1 MKQLLFATLLICG
14 IVFCVKAQKTGDFK
28 TYKLQNGLTVILD
41 QDTSQKEV
49 VGIVGVNVGSKDE
62 EENATGLAHYLEH
75 MLFKGTQ
82 TMGTSDWE
90 KEKPL
95 IDEIYKLY
103 DKLQGAKTQ
112 EEIQKINEEIN
123 KVSQKASKYAIPNEL
138 SKLIEQMGGVGMN
151 ASTSFDVTE
160 YHNTFPPNQLEGWL
174 DLYAHRF
181 QKPVF
186 RLFQTELEA
195 VYEEK
200 NRAEDNP
207 SRAYSN
213 KLNSS
218 VFKNHPYARP
228 IIGYTEHLKR
238 PNITKMREFFEKW
251 YVPENMVLIL
261 SGNFDITKAETIIAD
276 KFGKWEAKKA
286 PVREFKKLEGFK
298 GKEVVKVKLTP
309 FLKGEMVY
317 NLPNCSEQ
325 ENLVMDV
332 VSDLLS
338 NSAQT
343 GLLDKLSL
351 DGDVA
356 YASASNM
363 ELKDGS
369 TFYISFAPVFDINQ
383 RRQMSF
389 KSAEKLINAQIKK
402 LKKGDY
408 EDWLLE
414 QVKTNMVT
422 QYELAMENS
431 MIRARILLDAF
442 IKGYAPSKVFDYKKE
457 LAAVNKEMVSKAVK
471 KYIGKDYLAFYSYK
485 GEADKEKIEKP
496 KLDPIKP
503 QKHDPSEYAKYFQT
517 IPVTK
522 AEHNFM
528 DLNKDVATLLYQDKV
543 KFHYV
548 PNKRNNV
555 FNMDIVFNVGTQK
568 IPMLKYATRLMN
580 NAGVMAQ
587 YKPDELRKE
596 FGKLGMT
603 YSFSVSPYKTSIHM
617 QGNEKNLAQACQLL
631 SRLMLLPKIE
641 DKALNRIIGSEYQN
655 RMLGKKL
662 AGVQI
667 AALNQY
673 ILYKDKS
680 SFIDRIK
687 LEDLISV
694 SPSQLTGKLN
704 EALTYDADIYYYGNL
719 TIPEAGKILK
729 ENLAFGANR
738 KDGGK
743 PEQKETVKYDEN
755 TIILVNNSKSTQSQI
770 FLFVNGSPVPLRQ
783 KPLVSAFNQ
792 YFSGGFTGL
801 MMKEIRE
808 FRSLAYTAG
817 AGIASPLYPTWNSN
831 FIGSIGTQ
839 ADKTAEAV
847 EVAVGLLNN
856 MPEYPERIENVKRYL
871 INSSFLARPSDRKL
885 AYVVDLLKE
894 QGYRIDPTQQ
904 NLPLYKAMRFKDVV
918 AFYKR
923 HLQGKPYVIG
933 IVGPLKKIDT
943 DALKKY
949 GKIVKLNSSKLFLKE

>member
-14 IVFCVKAQKTGDFK
+14 VVFGVNAQKTGDFK

-90 KEKPL
+90 KEKPF

-123 KVSQKASKYAIPNEL
+123 KVSQEASKYAIPNEL
-138 SKLIEQMGGVGMN
+138 SKLIEQMGGVNMN

-207 SRAYSN
+207 SRAYSS
-213 KLNSS
+213 KLHASI
-218 VFKNHPYARP
+218 FKDHPYARP

-238 PNITKMREFFEKW
+238 PNISKMREFFEKW

-261 SGNFDITKAETIIAD
+261 SGNFDIAKAETIIAD
-276 KFGKWEAKKA
+276 KFGKWVAKKA
-286 PVREFKKLEGFK
+286 PVREAKKLQGFK

-317 NLPNCSEQ
+317 NLPDCSEK

-332 VSDLLS
+332 VASLLS

-343 GLLDKLSL
+343 GLLNKLSL

-356 YASASNM
+356 YASASTM
-363 ELKDGS
+363 ELKEGN
-369 TFYISFAPVFDINQ
+369 TFSISFAPVFDINQ

-408 EDWLLE
+408 EDWLLD

-442 IKGYAPSKVFDYKKE
+442 IKGYAPNRVFNYKNE
-457 LAAVNKEMVSKAVK
+457 LAAINKDMVGKAVK

-503 QKHDPSEYAKYFQT
+503 QKHEPSEYAKYFQT

-528 DLNKDVATLLYQDKV
+528 NLNKDVTTLLYQNKI

-548 PNKRNNV
+548 PNKRNDV
-555 FNMDIVFNVGTQK
+555 FNMDIVFNVGTK
-568 IPMLKYATRLMN
+568 EIPMLKYAARLMN
-580 NAGVMAQ
+580 NAGIMAQ
-587 YKPDELRKE
+587 HKPDELRKE
-596 FGKLGMT
+596 FGKLGIT
-603 YSFSVSPYKTSIHM
+603 YQFSVSPYKTSVHL
-617 QGNEKNLAQACQLL
+617 QGSEKNLGQACQLI
-631 SRLMLLPKIE
+631 SRLMLMPEIE
-641 DKALNRIIGSEYQN
+641 SKALNRIIGSEYQS
-655 RMLGKKL
+655 RMLGKKI
-662 AGVQI
+662 AGVQVS
-667 AALNQY
+667 ALNQY

-680 SFIDRIK
+680 SFIDRMK
-687 LEDLISV
+687 MKDLID
-694 SPSQLTGKLN
+694 LTLSDVTKKLT
-704 EALTYDADIYYYGNL
+704 EALTYNADIYYYGKL
-719 TIPEAGKILK
+719 TIPEAGQILK
-729 ENLAFGANR
+729 ENLAFGASR

-743 PEQKETVKYDEN
+743 PKQKETVKYDKN

-817 AGIASPLYPTWNSN
+817 ANIASPLYPTWNSN
-831 FIGSIGTQ
+831 FFGSIGTQ

-847 EVAVGLLNN
+847 EVAVGLLKN

-871 INSSFLARPSDRKL
+871 INSSFLARPSDRDL
-885 AYVVDLLKE
+885 AYVVNLLKE

-904 NLPLYKAMRFKDVV
+904 NLPAYRSMKFEDMV

-949 GKIVKLNSSKLFLKE
+949 GKIVKLNPSKLFSKE